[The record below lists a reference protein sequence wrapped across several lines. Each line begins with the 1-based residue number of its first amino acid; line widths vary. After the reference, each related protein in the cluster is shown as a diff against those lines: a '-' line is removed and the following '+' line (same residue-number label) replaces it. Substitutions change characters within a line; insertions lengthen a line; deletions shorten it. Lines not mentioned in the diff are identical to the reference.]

1 MYFIHHKG
9 HMTKHKPGIAPEE
22 IRAIRK
28 QIGLSQTEAGELI
41 GGGPRA
47 FTKYEAG
54 TVKPAASVIS
64 LLRVLEANPAVLATL
79 REHEPRSIAAGV
91 ASPFDVNGQDIASL
105 TERTFPQ
112 LLRRLLHAEAQA
124 SDLPADGIHVASNIN
139 TADEGEDGRIEWNDG
154 PARTAF
160 LPSRL
165 CQFQLKAGKITP
177 SAAAKDVLTRER
189 TVKAM
194 VHSVLDATGNYI
206 MLCAHSYTQQQV
218 EKRRAAIK
226 EALCRAGMAIDDGH
240 VDFRDADQ
248 IASWVN
254 CHPAVATWV
263 KEQTSPGTVG
273 PFRSWSH
280 WAGRPEHEHSPW
292 AEDERLP
299 ALRTHLRDRAKEPRS
314 FVRIVGPAGVGK
326 SRLALEVLGPAMEDG
341 GADYFLTDIVL
352 YAVQSE
358 AHVED
363 ISQVVQNL
371 ADLGAR
377 AVVVVDQCEPETH
390 QILVGM
396 VLRQSSRL
404 SLVTIDDEIPSG
416 TLDENTFKV
425 DEAPPSVTEAIV
437 DHVSPGLPSE
447 DQGRLV
453 RFSKGFPKIAVLV
466 GQAWSKSIPI
476 AHVADDDLVET
487 FVLGRRHRDRES
499 LLRSAALVAAFG
511 LVEAESA
518 RGQLSGIAEL
528 RHDISAEGLYA
539 AVGDLVE
546 RGAARRRGR
555 LVALQP
561 RPIALRLTERQWKEW
576 DRAKWDQ
583 VLTGDTSPDLKVSAA
598 RQLALLNTTQISQR
612 VVDHV
617 CRIDGAFDG
626 FEALLKTGHVEVLSA
641 LAEIKPE
648 VVANQIER
656 SLEDVQDLSRVT
668 GDVRRHLVWALEK
681 ICFHPHTFEDGARL
695 LLRLAAAENET
706 WANNATGQF
715 KGLFPIIL
723 GGTAAD
729 GNARLSF
736 LDEAAADDDESQR
749 VLAVGGLIAGSKTR
763 DFSRTA
769 GAESQGSRPALEP
782 WRPTTDK
789 EAIDYIEG
797 CVSRLAQ
804 LAMGD
809 DRAGVT
815 AREGLGES
823 LRSLVRTGLIDT
835 VETVVAQVSAE
846 VGYWPDAVARLR
858 EVLIF
863 DTERIDADVTSRVKK
878 LFTDLQPKSLQSR
891 IRALVTEMSWDY
903 FADEES
909 DHEERFRRQ
918 AETVHEL
925 AAELL
930 EQPAALSTALPE
942 LSRGQQRMA
951 GELGVAVAK
960 LAASPLEWLEPII
973 QAVVQTPENER
984 NFDLLTGF
992 VAELAKGHLKAVDG
1006 FKQRA
1011 ARSLDLAP
1019 SLPHVCF
1026 PLGISASDIE
1036 LVIGALQAGLLPP
1049 WQLNKWSF
1057 GGVLAKVPAPAV
1069 APLFNVMLD
1078 HSAEGFVVAVDLMGM
1093 YAHDKPEML
1102 EGLRPQ
1108 VLKLA
1113 DNVRRWQRP
1122 PAGGLHLHHFEQIV
1136 SWMLGKGRQDPGARA
1151 TALALARA
1159 LVNVREYGDDR
1170 LIEPVLSKLLS
1181 DFPEIA
1187 WPLIGQAIVSD
1198 DQKAARL
1205 AFVLGNQLSFEP
1217 ESNRPILS
1225 LPEDTLFAWCHAH
1238 PDRAPA
1244 FAARI
1249 VPVLTRH
1256 GVAAPKL
1263 SLHAVAARLLDEFGE
1278 RDDVRRAIESN
1289 IHTFGWSGSLTTYFA
1304 PYKEP
1309 FSKLLLHPKL
1319 KVRSWARTVLRQL
1332 DNSVERARDEDE
1344 ETEARGEL

>member
-1 MYFIHHKG
+1 
-9 HMTKHKPGIAPEE
+9 MTKHKPSIAPEE
-22 IRAIRK
+22 IQAIRK
-28 QIGLSQTEAGELI
+28 QIGLSQTEAGKLI

-64 LLRVLEANPAVLATL
+64 LLRVLEADPTVLATL
-79 REHEPRSIAAGV
+79 RGHEPRSIAGGV

-112 LLRRLLHAEAQA
+112 LLRRLLHAEAQVNN
-124 SDLPADGIHVASNIN
+124 LPADGIHVASNIN
-139 TADEGEDGRIEWNDG
+139 AADEGEDGRIAWKVG
-154 PARTAF
+154 PARTPF

-165 CQFQLKAGKITP
+165 CQFQLKAGSISP
-177 SAAAKDVLTRER
+177 SASAKDVLTKEH

-194 VHSVLDATGNYI
+194 VRSVLEANGNYVI
-206 MLCAHSYTQQQV
+206 LCARPYTQKQI
-218 EKRRAAIK
+218 EDRRAAIYR
-226 EALCRAGMAIDDGH
+226 ALCGAGMAIDDGQ
-240 VDFRDADQ
+240 VDFWDADQ
-248 IASWVN
+248 IATWVN
-254 CHPAVATWV
+254 RHPAVATWV
-263 KEQTSPGTVG
+263 KEQTHSGTVG

-280 WAGRPEHEHSPW
+280 WAGRFEHGHSLW
-292 AEDERLP
+292 VEDERLP
-299 ALRTHLRDRAKEPRS
+299 ALRAHLRERAKEPRS
-314 FVRIVGPAGVGK
+314 FVHIVGPAGVGK
-326 SRLALEVLGPAMEDG
+326 SRLTLEALGPAVEH
-341 GADYFLTDIVL
+341 GAEDYFLTDIVL

-358 AHVED
+358 ARVED
-363 ISQVVQNL
+363 IFEVVQSL
-371 ADLGAR
+371 ADSGGR
-377 AVVVVDQCEPETH
+377 VVVVVDQCEPETH
-390 QILVGM
+390 RILVGM
-396 VLRQSSRL
+396 ASRRSSRL
-404 SLVTIDDEIPSG
+404 SLVTIDDETPSG

-437 DHVSPGLPSE
+437 NHVSPGIPSE

-453 RFSKGFPKIAVLV
+453 RFSKGFPKIAILV

-476 AHVADDDLVET
+476 AHATDDALVEA
-487 FVLGRRHRDRES
+487 FVLGRRPRDRES
-499 LLRSAALVAAFG
+499 LLRSATLVAAFG

-518 RGQLSGIAEL
+518 HGQLSGIAKL

-555 LVALQP
+555 LVAIQP
-561 RPIALRLTERQWKEW
+561 RPIALSLAERQWKEW

-583 VLTGDTSPDLKVSAA
+583 VLTSDASPGLRVLAA
-598 RQLALLNTTQISQR
+598 RQLALLNTTEISQR

-617 CRIDGAFDG
+617 CRIGGPFDG
-626 FEALLKTGHVEVLSA
+626 FEVLLKTGHVEVLSA
-641 LAEIKPE
+641 LAEIQPE
-648 VVANQIER
+648 VVATQIER
-656 SLEDVQDLSRVT
+656 SLDGVQDLPRVT
-668 GDVRRHLVWALEK
+668 GVVRRHLVGALEK

-715 KGLFPIIL
+715 MGLFPMFL

-736 LDEAAADDDESQR
+736 LDEAAAADDEFQR
-749 VLAVGGLIAGSKTR
+749 VLAVGGLIAGSETR
-763 DFSRTA
+763 HFSRIG
-769 GAESQGSRPALEP
+769 GAETQGTRPVLASWRPA
-782 WRPTTDK
+782 TDK

-797 CVSRLAQ
+797 CVSRLSH
-804 LAMGD
+804 LAMRD
-809 DRAGVT
+809 DKAGKA
-815 AREGLGES
+815 AREGLGDS
-823 LRSLVRTGLIDT
+823 LRSLILTGLVDR
-835 VETVVAQVSAE
+835 VVTVVAQVSAE
-846 VGYWPDAVARLR
+846 VGYWPEAVASLR
-858 EVLIF
+858 QVLTF
-863 DTERIDADVTSRVKK
+863 DTERIDADVTSRVGK

-891 IRALVTEMSWDY
+891 TRSLVTEMSWDY

-909 DHEERFRRQ
+909 DHEKRFRRQ
-918 AETVHEL
+918 VEAVHEL

-930 EQPAALSTALPE
+930 EQPAALSRALPE
-942 LSRGQQRMA
+942 ISRGQQGMA
-951 GELGVAVAK
+951 GELGVAVAE
-960 LAASPLEWLEPII
+960 LADSPLEWLEPII
-973 QAVVQTPENER
+973 HAVVQTPENER

-992 VAELAKGHLKAVDG
+992 VAGLARGHIEAVDA
-1006 FKQRA
+1006 FKLRTTL
-1011 ARSLDLAP
+1011 SPDLAP

-1026 PLGISASDIE
+1026 PLGISASDID

-1049 WQLNKWSF
+1049 WQLTKWSY

-1069 APLFNVMLD
+1069 APLFDAMLD

-1113 DNVRRWQRP
+1113 NNVGKWQRP

-1136 SWMLGKGRQDPGARA
+1136 SWVLGKGRQDPDARA

-1159 LVNVREYGDDR
+1159 LVNVKEFGDDR
-1170 LIEPVLSKLLS
+1170 LIQPVFPKLLS

-1187 WPLIGQAIVSD
+1187 WPLIGQAIVSS
-1198 DQKAARL
+1198 DQKAALL
-1205 AFVLGNQLSFEP
+1205 AFVLGNQFSFER
-1217 ESNRPILS
+1217 ESNPAILS

-1249 VPVLTRH
+1249 VPVLTSH
-1256 GVAAPKL
+1256 GVDAPKL

-1309 FSKLLLHPKL
+1309 FSKLLQHSEP
-1319 KVRSWARTVLRQL
+1319 KVRSWAKTVLRQL
-1332 DNSVERARDEDE
+1332 DNSVEKARDEDE
-1344 ETEARGEL
+1344 ETEALGEL

>member
-1 MYFIHHKG
+1 
-9 HMTKHKPGIAPEE
+9 MTERKPDIAPEE

-28 QIGLSQTEAGELI
+28 QLNLSQTEAGKLI

-64 LLRVLEANPAVLATL
+64 LLRILEANPTVLTTL
-79 REHEPRSIAAGV
+79 RGQERRSIAAGA
-91 ASPFDVNGQDIASL
+91 ASPFDVTGQDIASL
-105 TERTFPQ
+105 TAQTFTQ

-124 SDLPADGIHVASNIN
+124 NGLPADGIHVASNIN
-139 TADEGEDGRIEWNDG
+139 AADEGEDGRIEWNDG

-165 CQFQLKAGKITP
+165 CQFQLKAGKIAP
-177 SAAAKDVLTRER
+177 FAAAKDVLTRER

-194 VHSVLDATGNYI
+194 VRSVLEANGNYV
-206 MLCAHSYTQQQV
+206 MLCARPYTQKQI
-218 EKRRAAIK
+218 EDRRAAIYR
-226 EALCRAGMAIDDGH
+226 ALRGAGMAIADGQ

-254 CHPAVATWV
+254 CHPTVATWV
-263 KEQTSPGTVG
+263 KEQTAPGTVG
-273 PFRSWSH
+273 SFRSWSH

-292 AEDERLP
+292 VEDERLP
-299 ALRTHLRDRAKEPRS
+299 ALRADLRERVKEPRG
-314 FVRIVGPAGVGK
+314 FIRIVGPAGVGK
-326 SRLALEVLGPAMEDG
+326 SRLTLEALGSASEDG
-341 GADYFLTDIVL
+341 AADYFLTDIVL

-358 AHVED
+358 ARVED
-363 ISQVVQNL
+363 IFKVVQNL
-371 ADLGAR
+371 ADLGER

-390 QILVGM
+390 QTLVGM
-396 VLRQSSRL
+396 VLRRSSRL

-416 TLDENTFKV
+416 TLDENTFKI

-437 DHVSPGLPSE
+437 NHVSPGLPSA

-453 RFSKGFPKIAVLV
+453 RFSKGFPKIAILV

-476 AHVADDDLVET
+476 AHATDDDLVET
-487 FVLGRRHRDRES
+487 FVLGRRRRDRES

-539 AVGDLVE
+539 AVVDLVE

-561 RPIALRLTERQWKEW
+561 RPIALSLAERQWKEW
-576 DRAKWDQ
+576 DRAKWDK
-583 VLTGDTSPDLKVSAA
+583 VLTGDSSPDLRVSAA

-617 CRIDGAFDG
+617 CRIGGPFDG
-626 FEALLKTGHVEVLSA
+626 FEALSKTGHVEVLSA

-648 VVANQIER
+648 VVATQIER
-656 SLEDVQDLSRVT
+656 SLEDVQDLSSVT

-681 ICFHPHTFEDGARL
+681 ICFHPHTFEEGARL

-715 KGLFPIIL
+715 MGLFPMFL

-729 GNARLSF
+729 GTARLSF
-736 LDEAAADDDESQR
+736 LDEAAAADDESHR

-763 DFSRTA
+763 HFSRT
-769 GAESQGSRPALEP
+769 GGPESQGALPALAS
-782 WRPTTDK
+782 WSPTIDQ
-789 EAIDYIEG
+789 EAIAYIEE

-804 LAMGD
+804 LALRD
-809 DRAGVT
+809 DKAGKA

-823 LRSLVRTGLIDT
+823 LRSLILTGLVDT
-835 VETVVAQVSAE
+835 VEAVVAQVSAT
-846 VGYWPDAVARLR
+846 VGYWPNAVASLR
-858 EVLIF
+858 QVLTF
-863 DTERIDADVTSRVKK
+863 DTERIGAEVTSRVRK

-891 IRALVTEMSWDY
+891 IRALATEMSWDY
-903 FADEES
+903 FADEEP
-909 DHEERFRRQ
+909 DHEKRFQLQVEAVRD
-918 AETVHEL
+918 L

-930 EQPAALSTALPE
+930 AQPAALSRALSE

-951 GELGVAVAK
+951 GALGVAIAEF
-960 LAASPLEWLEPII
+960 ADSPLEWLEPII
-973 QAVVQTPENER
+973 HAVVQAPESER

-992 VAELAKGHLKAVDG
+992 VAGLAKGHIEAVG
-1006 FKQRA
+1006 AFKRRA
-1011 ARSLDLAP
+1011 ARSPDLAP
-1019 SLPHVCF
+1019 LLPHVCF

-1049 WQLNKWSF
+1049 WQLTKWSY

-1069 APLFNVMLD
+1069 APLFDAMLN

-1093 YAHDKPEML
+1093 YVHDAPEKL

-1113 DNVRRWQRP
+1113 DNVMRWQQT
-1122 PAGGLHLHHFEQIV
+1122 PAGDLHLYPFEQIM
-1136 SWMLGKGRQDPGARA
+1136 SWMLGKGRQDPDARA
-1151 TALALARA
+1151 TALALVRA
-1159 LVNVREYGDDR
+1159 LVNVKEFGDDR
-1170 LIEPVLSKLLS
+1170 LIKPVLPKLLS

-1198 DQKAARL
+1198 SHKATLL
-1205 AFVLGNQLSFEP
+1205 AFVLGDQFSFER
-1217 ESNRPILS
+1217 ESHPVILS
-1225 LPEDTLFAWCHAH
+1225 LPQDTLFAWCHAH
-1238 PDRAPA
+1238 PERAPA
-1244 FAARI
+1244 FAAGI
-1249 VPVLTRH
+1249 LPVLAYE
-1256 GVAAPKL
+1256 GVGTPEL
-1263 SLHAVAARLLDEFGE
+1263 SLHPVTARLLEEFGE
-1278 RDDVRRAIESN
+1278 REDVRRSIENN

-1309 FSKLLLHPKL
+1309 FSRLLQHPKL

-1344 ETEARGEL
+1344 ETEALGEL

>member
-1 MYFIHHKG
+1 
-9 HMTKHKPGIAPEE
+9 MTERKPDIAPEE

-28 QIGLSQTEAGELI
+28 QLGLSQTEAGELI

-54 TVKPAASVIS
+54 TVKPSASVIS
-64 LLRVLEANPAVLATL
+64 LLRILEANPAALATL
-79 REHEPRSIAAGV
+79 RGQEHRSIAAGA
-91 ASPFDVNGQDIASL
+91 ASPFDVTGQDIASL
-105 TERTFPQ
+105 SAQTFTQ
-112 LLRRLLHAEAQA
+112 LLRPLLHAEAQA
-124 SDLPADGIHVASNIN
+124 NGLPADGIHVASNIN
-139 TADEGEDGRIEWNDG
+139 AADEGEDGRIAWKDG
-154 PARTAF
+154 PARTPF

-165 CQFQLKAGKITP
+165 CQFQLKAGSISP
-177 SAAAKDVLTRER
+177 SASAKDVLTKEH

-194 VHSVLDATGNYI
+194 VRSVLEAAGNYV
-206 MLCAHSYTQQQV
+206 MLCARPYTQKQI
-218 EKRRAAIK
+218 EDRKAAIYR
-226 EALCRAGMAIDDGH
+226 ALRGAGMVIDDGQ

-314 FVRIVGPAGVGK
+314 FVRIVGLAGVGK
-326 SRLALEVLGPAMEDG
+326 SRLALEALGPAREDG
-341 GADYFLTDIVL
+341 SADYFLTDIVL
-352 YAVQSE
+352 YAVQPE
-358 AHVED
+358 ARGED

-416 TLDENTFKV
+416 TLDENTFMI

-437 DHVSPGLPSE
+437 NHVSPGLPSA

-453 RFSKGFPKIAVLV
+453 RFSKGSPKIAILV
-466 GQAWSKSIPI
+466 VQAWSKSIPI
-476 AHVADDDLVET
+476 AHATDDDLVET

-499 LLRSAALVAAFG
+499 LLRAAALVAAFG

-561 RPIALRLTERQWKEW
+561 RPIALSLAERQWKEW
-576 DRAKWDQ
+576 DPAKWDH
-583 VLTGDTSPDLKVSAA
+583 VLTGDTSPDLRVSAA

-617 CRIDGAFDG
+617 CRIGGPFDG
-626 FEALLKTGHVEVLSA
+626 FEALSKTGHVEVLSA

-648 VVANQIER
+648 VVAIQMGR
-656 SLEDVQDLSRVT
+656 SLEDVQDLSSVT
-668 GDVRRHLVWALEK
+668 GDVRRHLVSALEK

-715 KGLFPIIL
+715 MGLFPIIL

-729 GNARLSF
+729 GNARLSL
-736 LDEAAADDDESQR
+736 LDDIADDDDETQR
-749 VLAVGGLIAGSKTR
+749 VLAVGALIAGSKTR
-763 DFSRTA
+763 HFMRIG
-769 GAESQGSRPALEP
+769 GAETQGARPALAS
-782 WRPTTDK
+782 WRPATDK
-789 EAIDYIEG
+789 EAIEYIEG
-797 CVSRLAQ
+797 CVSRLSH

-809 DRAGVT
+809 DKAGKA

-823 LRSLVRTGLIDT
+823 LRSLILTGLVDT
-835 VETVVAQVSAE
+835 VVTVVAQVCAK
-846 VGYWPDAVARLR
+846 VGYWPEAVASLR
-858 EVLIF
+858 QVLTF
-863 DTERIDADVTSRVKK
+863 DTERIDADVTDRVRK

-891 IRALVTEMSWDY
+891 TCALVTEMSWDY
-903 FADEES
+903 FSDEES
-909 DHEERFRRQ
+909 DHEKRFRRQ
-918 AETVHEL
+918 VEAVHEL

-930 EQPAALSTALPE
+930 EQPAALSRALPE
-942 LSRGQQRMA
+942 LSRGQQGMA
-951 GELGVAVAK
+951 GELGVAVAEF
-960 LAASPLEWLEPII
+960 ADSPLEWLETII
-973 QAVVQTPENER
+973 QAVVQAPESER

-992 VAELAKGHLKAVDG
+992 VAGLAKGHIEAVDA

-1011 ARSLDLAP
+1011 ARSPDLAP
-1019 SLPHVCF
+1019 SLPQVCF
-1026 PLGISASDIE
+1026 PLGISASDIK
-1036 LVIGALQAGLLPP
+1036 LVIDALQAGLLPP
-1049 WQLNKWSF
+1049 WRLTQWAY
-1057 GGVLAKVPAPAV
+1057 GGMLARVPAPAV
-1069 APLFNVMLD
+1069 APLFDAMLD

-1093 YAHDKPEML
+1093 YAHDEPEKL

-1113 DNVRRWQRP
+1113 DNVMRWQRT
-1122 PAGGLHLHHFEQIV
+1122 PAGDLHLYPFEQIM
-1136 SWMLGKGRQDPGARA
+1136 SWMLGKGRHDPDARA

-1170 LIEPVLSKLLS
+1170 LIKPVLSKLLS

-1205 AFVLGNQLSFEP
+1205 AFVLGNQFSFER
-1217 ESNRPILS
+1217 ESNPAILS
-1225 LPEDTLFAWCHAH
+1225 LPEDALFAWCHAH

-1256 GVAAPKL
+1256 GVDAPKL

-1344 ETEARGEL
+1344 ETEALGEL

>member
-1 MYFIHHKG
+1 MAER
-9 HMTKHKPGIAPEE
+9 KPDIAPEE

-28 QIGLSQTEAGELI
+28 QLGLSQTAAGELI

-54 TVKPAASVIS
+54 AVKPAASVIS
-64 LLRVLEANPAVLATL
+64 LLRILEANPAVLATL
-79 REHEPRSIAAGV
+79 REYEPRSIAAGA

-124 SDLPADGIHVASNIN
+124 NGLSSDGIHVASNIN
-139 TADEGEDGRIEWNDG
+139 AADEGEDGRIEWNDG

-165 CQFQLKAGKITP
+165 CQFQLKAGEITP
-177 SAAAKDVLTRER
+177 FAAAKDVLTGKR

-194 VHSVLDATGNYI
+194 VRSVLEATGNYV
-206 MLCAHSYTQQQV
+206 MLCARPYSKAKI
-218 EKRRAAIK
+218 ENRRAAI
-226 EALCRAGMAIDDGH
+226 CRALRSDGMAIEDGQ
-240 VDFRDADQ
+240 VGFRDADQ
-248 IASWVN
+248 IATWVN
-254 CHPAVATWV
+254 RHPAVATWV
-263 KEQTSPGTVG
+263 KEQTSPGTLG
-273 PFRSWSH
+273 PFRSWNH

-314 FVRIVGPAGVGK
+314 FVRIVGLAGVGK
-326 SRLALEVLGPAMEDG
+326 SRLALEALGPAMEDG
-341 GADYFLTDIVL
+341 AADYFLTDIVL
-352 YAVQSE
+352 YVVQSE
-358 AHVED
+358 ARVED

-371 ADLGAR
+371 ADLGER

-390 QILVGM
+390 QTLVGM
-396 VLRQSSRL
+396 VLRRSSRL

-437 DHVSPGLPSE
+437 NQVSPGLPSA
-447 DQGRLV
+447 DLGRLV
-453 RFSKGFPKIAVLV
+453 RFSKGFPKIAILV
-466 GQAWSKSIPI
+466 VQAWSKSKPI
-476 AHVADDDLVET
+476 AHAPDDNLVKT
-487 FVLGRRHRDRES
+487 FVQGRRHRDQES

-561 RPIALRLTERQWKEW
+561 RPIALSLTERQWKEW

-583 VLTGDTSPDLKVSAA
+583 VLGGDTSPDLRVLAA

-617 CRIDGAFDG
+617 CRIGGPFDG
-626 FEALLKTGHVEVLSA
+626 FEVLLKTGHVEVLSA

-681 ICFHPHTFEDGARL
+681 ICFHPHTFEDGAHL

-715 KGLFPIIL
+715 KGLFPMVL

-736 LDEAAADDDESQR
+736 LDDIADVDDETQR
-749 VLAVGGLIAGSKTR
+749 VLAVGALIAGSETEH
-763 DFSRTA
+763 FSRTG

-782 WRPTTDK
+782 WRPTTNE
-789 EAIDYIEG
+789 EAINYIRG

-809 DRAGVT
+809 DKAGVT

-835 VETVVAQVSAE
+835 VETVVAQVGAE
-846 VGYWPDAVARLR
+846 VGYWPNAVASLR
-858 EVLIF
+858 QVLTF
-863 DTERIDADVTSRVKK
+863 DTERIGSDVASRVRK
-878 LFTDLQPKSLQSR
+878 LFTDLEPKSLHSR
-891 IRALVTEMSWDY
+891 TRALVTEMSWDY
-903 FADEES
+903 FSDEES
-909 DHEERFRRQ
+909 DHEKRFRRQ
-918 AETVHEL
+918 VEAVHEL

-930 EQPAALSTALPE
+930 EQPAALSRALPE
-942 LSRGQQRMA
+942 LSRGQQGMA
-951 GELGVAVAK
+951 GELGVAVAEF
-960 LAASPLEWLEPII
+960 ADSPLEWLETII
-973 QAVVQTPENER
+973 QAVVQAPESER

-992 VAELAKGHLKAVDG
+992 VAGLAKGHIEAVDA

-1011 ARSLDLAP
+1011 ARSPDLAP
-1019 SLPHVCF
+1019 SLPQVCF
-1026 PLGISASDIE
+1026 PLGISASDIK
-1036 LVIGALQAGLLPP
+1036 LVIDALQAGLLPP
-1049 WQLNKWSF
+1049 WRLTKWSY
-1057 GGVLAKVPAPAV
+1057 GGMLAGVPAPAV
-1069 APLFNVMLD
+1069 APLFDAMLD
-1078 HSAEGFVVAVDLMGM
+1078 HSAEGLVVAVDLMGM
-1093 YAHDKPEML
+1093 YAHDEPEKL

-1113 DNVRRWQRP
+1113 DNVMRWQRT
-1122 PAGGLHLHHFEQIV
+1122 PAGDLHLYPFEQIM
-1136 SWMLGKGRQDPGARA
+1136 SWVLGKGRHDPVARA
-1151 TALALARA
+1151 TALALAKA

-1170 LIEPVLSKLLS
+1170 LIKPVLSKLLS

-1249 VPVLTRH
+1249 VPVLTSH
-1256 GVAAPKL
+1256 GVDAPKL

-1309 FSKLLLHPKL
+1309 FSKLLQHPKL

-1344 ETEARGEL
+1344 ETEALGEL